1 MGGEG
6 VLERTPSPPK
16 PTSPKN
22 FPTTLRPMELQ
33 TLAPALDGV
42 WWDFLSVGYRYMILV
57 IFFHEGLAIAINT
70 FLNDLDRLFRSE

>member
-1 MGGEG
+1 MGEKKTLGGEG
-6 VLERTPSPPK
+6 VIERPPSPPK

-42 WWDFLSVGYRYMILV
+42 WWEFFVGGLPLYDISYFLPRRFGDSNQYIP
-57 IFFHEGLAIAINT
+57 E
-70 FLNDLDRLFRSE
+70 